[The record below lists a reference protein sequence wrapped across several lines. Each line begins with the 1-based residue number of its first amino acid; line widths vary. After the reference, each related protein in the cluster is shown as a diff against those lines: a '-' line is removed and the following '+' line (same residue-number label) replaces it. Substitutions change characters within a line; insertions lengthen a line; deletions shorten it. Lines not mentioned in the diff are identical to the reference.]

1 VRTTEVDIRDFEGE
15 PIPGSKAIVWGNN
28 AAWIC
33 EGEGCEE
40 LLGGR
45 TANKE
50 CVVECPNCCAEY
62 RIERRKNKNKRFN
75 LGPAKGI
82 RMTGE
87 PLLVPATPRR
97 RDLSRLESAKV

>member
-1 VRTTEVDIRDFEGE
+1 MRTTNVYIEDLEGE
-15 PIPGSKAIVWGNN
+15 EIPGSTAIIWGNN

-50 CVVECPNCCAEY
+50 CVVECPRCHAKY
-62 RIERRKNKNKRFN
+62 MIERRKNKNDRFN

-82 RMTGE
+82 RMTRE
-87 PLLVPATPRR
+87 PLIVPATPARR
-97 RDLSRLESAKV
+97 TRSVVEPAKV